1 MPRKPDPQSPY
12 RVSIHKLG
20 KYTYASTQPTSVDPD
35 TGKRTNRHIHWGKY
49 DPQTH
54 KFFPNMTFLSLSQ
67 EERNKLIFP
76 EDWDLAEIDYGIDKQ
91 ESFYHHQVQPKE
103 KLYGD
108 IWFLEQIIDKLGIQ
122 EDLMNV
128 FNENKEI
135 VDMIITIAIFSYVT
149 KYSLNRLSRWQSINY
164 APSKMI
170 LTPSII
176 TRLTQKITNEH
187 RNKLFNLRKNRIN
200 KNALCAVDSTT
211 RAAYGD
217 SLADVKWGKSKDR
230 PDLPQTIEV
239 VVYSLTDHQPIF
251 YRTFPGNI
259 PDSRTFITIIKEL
272 RSCGFNNFVII
283 TDRGYETIENIE
295 FAVQEKI
302 PLISAAPINR
312 KMISK
317 KINDFGEFSVRPQ
330 EMEFDINNK
339 VYYKQYNEI
348 YEVKINEDSSIKS
361 DKFKINIYLDSELRA
376 RLQTEQDLQI
386 SVERLSLN
394 EYFEKNIEIKDIEK
408 FKNSFSYHDVE
419 IENGKLK
426 FFNLKNNKIKKENC
440 KFGFF
445 SIITN
450 GLDHDASTALEEY
463 CLRDEQEKYYFQM
476 KDVMD
481 CKTQRNWSEDGKTGR
496 LFILFIGL
504 ILSSHVKHIW
514 KTTELR
520 NRFDSSSAILD
531 EMRSIRMIELSDS
544 SKMMTPFVGAQLQI
558 CEAFGLTVP
567 EECAPGYTSKRVAKR
582 GRKSK
587 AS

>member
-12 RVSIHKLG
+12 RVSIHRLG
-20 KYTYASTQPTSVDPD
+20 KYTYASTQPATVDPE
-35 TGKRTNRHIHWGKY
+35 TLKRTNRHIHWGKY

-54 KFFPNMTFLSLSQ
+54 KFFPNITFLSLSP
-67 EERNKLIFP
+67 EEQNKLIFP
-76 EDWDLAEIDYGIDKQ
+76 EDWDLSEIDYILDKQ
-91 ESFYHHQVQPKE
+91 ELSYKQVKPKE

-108 IWFLEQIIDKLGIQ
+108 IWFLEQIIDKLGIR
-122 EDLMNV
+122 EDLMDV

-135 VDMIITIAIFSYVT
+135 VDMVITIAMFLYIT
-149 KYSLNRLSRWQSINY
+149 KYSLNRLSRWQNINY
-164 APSKMI
+164 VPSKTI
-170 LTPSII
+170 LTPSVI

-211 RAAYGD
+211 RAAYGE
-217 SLADVKWGKSKDR
+217 SLAVIKWGKSKDR

-259 PDSRTFITIIKEL
+259 PDSRTLITIIKEL
-272 RSCGFNNFVII
+272 RSYGFYNIVII
-283 TDRGYETIENIE
+283 TDRGYETTENIE
-295 FAVQEKI
+295 FCILHNIQVLSAV
-302 PLISAAPINR
+302 PINR

-317 KINDFGEFSVRPQ
+317 KIEKFGDFSIRPN
-330 EMEFDINNK
+330 EMEFDIHNK

-348 YEVKINEDSSIKS
+348 YEIKTNDDSSIKS
-361 DKFKINIYLDSELRA
+361 NNFKINIYLDAELRA

-386 SVERLSLN
+386 SVEKSSLN
-394 EYFEKNIEIKDIEK
+394 EHIEKDIEIKDIEK
-408 FKNSFSYHDVE
+408 FKNNFSYHD
-419 IENGKLK
+419 IKIQNDKLK
-426 FFNLKNNKIKKENC
+426 SFNLKINKIKKENY

-445 SIITN
+445 CIITN
-450 GLDHDASTALEEY
+450 GLDYDAPKALEEY
-463 CLRDEQEKYYFQM
+463 GLRDEQEKYYFQM
-476 KDVMD
+476 KDVID

-504 ILSSHVKHIW
+504 ILSSYVKHIW

-520 NRFDSSSAILD
+520 NKFDSSSAILD

-544 SKMMTPFVGAQLQI
+544 SKIMTPFVGAQLQI
-558 CEAFGLTVP
+558 CEAFGFTVP
-567 EECAPGYTSKRVAKR
+567 EECAPGYTSKRVVKR
-582 GRKSK
+582 GRKPK